1 MPQEIQNILL
11 SALGVIITGLATW
24 LSTYIVK
31 LLNEKIKDKQFARWL
46 SQIIEIITNAVK
58 CTYQTYVEAL
68 KDENMFTKEA
78 QEEALKRTLQSV
90 KSQLSQESIKFIKDN
105 FGDVEKWLIE
115 KIESIIYS
123 LKNLIYLY

>member
-24 LSTYIVK
+24 LSTYMVK

-123 LKNLIYLY
+123 LKNLI

>member
-78 QEEALKRTLQSV
+78 QEEALKRTLQSI

-123 LKNLIYLY
+123 LKNLI

>member
-123 LKNLIYLY
+123 LKNLI

>member
-90 KSQLSQESIKFIKDN
+90 KSQLSQESIKFIEDN

-123 LKNLIYLY
+123 LKNLI

>member
-68 KDENMFTKEA
+68 KDKNMFTKEA
-78 QEEALKRTLQSV
+78 QEEAIKRTLQSV
-90 KSQLSQESIKFIKDN
+90 KSQLSQESIKFIEDN

-123 LKNLIYLY
+123 LKNLI

>member
-31 LLNEKIKDKQFARWL
+31 LLDEKIKDKQFARWL

-90 KSQLSQESIKFIKDN
+90 KSQLSQESIKFIEDN

-123 LKNLIYLY
+123 FKNLI

>member
-58 CTYQTYVEAL
+58 CTYQTSVEAL

-78 QEEALKRTLQSV
+78 QEEALKRTLQSI

-123 LKNLIYLY
+123 LKNLI

>member
-31 LLNEKIKDKQFARWL
+31 LLDEKIKDKQFARWL

-68 KDENMFTKEA
+68 KDKNMFTKEA

-90 KSQLSQESIKFIKDN
+90 KSQLSQESIKFIEDN

-123 LKNLIYLY
+123 LKNLI

>member
-68 KDENMFTKEA
+68 KDKNMFTKEA

-123 LKNLIYLY
+123 LKNLI